1 MESEERL
8 LSWKN
13 GFGRTVAEFHQD
25 GPGSFV
31 HKFQPDGTETR
42 MALLHARAWRRRSL
56 RMSSF
61 GAFQTISSAGSSVR

>member
-25 GPGSFV
+25 GP
-31 HKFQPDGTETR
+31 EI
-42 MALLHARAWRRRSL
+42 L
-56 RMSSF
+56 RP
-61 GAFQTISSAGSSVR
+61 